1 VRRFDDDCR
10 SKIAADNHAIHF
22 EDGAEDGAEVKKGQP
37 LFTIDPRL
45 YEAAVISAKG
55 TLAKAE
61 AAQQPCIGCYS
72 PPQKNIGW

>member
-1 VRRFDDDCR
+1 MRRFDDDCR

-61 AAQQPCIGCYS
+61 AAQHPVLDVIH
-72 PPQKNIGW
+72 PPKKT